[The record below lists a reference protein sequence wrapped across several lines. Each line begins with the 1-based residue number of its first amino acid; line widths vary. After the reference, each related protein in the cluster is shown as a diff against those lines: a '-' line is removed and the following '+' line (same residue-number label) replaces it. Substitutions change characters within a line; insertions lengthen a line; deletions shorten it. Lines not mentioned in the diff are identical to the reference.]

1 MQHFSYYTSI
11 TKEIVCI
18 LNTKIKFYTS
28 LFVSYNKYWE
38 YWFVHAL
45 MRIKWDNMN
54 WILLI
59 FLYHI
64 NSRFSIKVLKIALK
78 KSVGFDSLFYKFCS
92 GTFLKC
98 FFMIATATT
107 ATLCLNYN
115 PIPLFMLP
123 FFRLFF
129 RKMLL
134 LVSTQKN

>member
-1 MQHFSYYTSI
+1 M
-11 TKEIVCI
+11 TKKLACI
-18 LNTKIKFYTS
+18 FNTKIKFYTS
-28 LFVSYNKYWE
+28 LIVSYNKYWE
-38 YWFVHAL
+38 YWFVHAI

-59 FLYHI
+59 FLHHI
-64 NSRFSIKVLKIALK
+64 NSRFSKKVLKIASK

-92 GTFLKC
+92 ATFLKC

-107 ATLCLNYN
+107 ATPCLNYN

-129 RKMLL
+129 RKMLF
-134 LVSTQKN
+134 LVNTQTNNETACNIF